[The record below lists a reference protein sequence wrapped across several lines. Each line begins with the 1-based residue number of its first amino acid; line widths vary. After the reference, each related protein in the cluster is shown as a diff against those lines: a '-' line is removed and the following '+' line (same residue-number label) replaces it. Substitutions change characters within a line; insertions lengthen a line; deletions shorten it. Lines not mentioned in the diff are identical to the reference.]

1 MTENE
6 RAALAQLA
14 HRLALRAGVEI
25 MRLYRRDIAV
35 QRKVDSSPV
44 TEADEIAD
52 ALIVAGLADAA
63 PNIPTVSEESVA
75 QGRMPDIGGGRFWL
89 VDPLDGTKEF
99 ISGTDEF
106 TVNIA
111 LIENGSPVLGA
122 LHAPALGECYLADGG
137 GAFLIGEDG
146 GRKPIR
152 ARALPADG
160 AVVVASRHHRDSE
173 TDEFIARHHTASVTS
188 AGSALKFGL
197 LAKGEADLYPRFG
210 RTMEWDTAAGHAVLA
225 AAGGSVR
232 SLDGTALQYGKRS
245 LDNPHFVARG
255 LE

>member
-1 MTENE
+1 MTRIE
-6 RAALAQLA
+6 RAALAE
-14 HRLALRAGVEI
+14 LALKLAWQAGDEI
-25 MRLYRRDIAV
+25 MRLYRKGIAV
-35 QRKVDSSPV
+35 KSKADASPV

-52 ALIVAGLADAA
+52 ALIVAGLAAGA
-63 PNIPTVSEESVA
+63 PGIPIVSEESVS

-111 LIENGSPVLGA
+111 LIESASPVLGA
-122 LHAPALGECYLADGG
+122 LHAPALDECYLADGKA
-137 GAFLIGEDG
+137 AFVIGKDG
-146 GRKPIR
+146 RRKPIQ

-160 AVVVASRHHRDSE
+160 AVVVASRNHRDAD
-173 TDEFIARHHTASVTS
+173 TDDFIARHRTVSVTS

-210 RTMEWDTAAGHAVLA
+210 RTMEWDTAAGHAVLT
-225 AAGGSVR
+225 AAGGSVKR
-232 SLDGTALQYGKRS
+232 LNGTVLEYGKPG
-245 LDNPHFVARG
+245 LDNPAFVARG
-255 LE
+255 VE

>member
-14 HRLALRAGVEI
+14 HKLALRAGVEI

-35 QRKVDSSPV
+35 QRKFDSSPV

-75 QGRMPDIGGGRFWL
+75 RGRMPDISDGRFWL

-99 ISGTDEF
+99 ISGSDEF

-111 LIENGSPVLGA
+111 LVESGIPVLGA
-122 LHAPALGECYLADGG
+122 LHAPALDECCLADGS
-137 GAFLIGEDG
+137 GAFVIGKNG
-146 GRKPIR
+146 GKRPIR
-152 ARALPADG
+152 ARAVPPGG
-160 AVVVASRHHRDSE
+160 AVVVASRNHRDAQ

-232 SLDGTALQYGKRS
+232 RLDGTALQYGKRS